1 VLHFR
6 SLASGSSGNSFLLR
20 THKAAILFDAGIRL
34 STLEHYLQEDGVS
47 PTDLMAVLIS
57 HEHRDHCG
65 AAADLAREHGVPIW
79 ANLEVL
85 KAAGLHTLPSAAVLD
100 VDRPTLFGD
109 IEVRSFPVSH
119 DAIHPV
125 GFLALAAER
134 TICIAT
140 DLGRATPEVAEA
152 VGSADLVVLE
162 ANHDP
167 EMLWTGSYPPHLR
180 KRVAGPTGHLAN
192 EQCADILINHAKG
205 DHIEVWLAHLSR
217 NNNTATLALKTVGGM
232 LRTVGMGSL
241 KLGVARRDRPSLT
254 WTGALRPTQLSLFSG
269 SEVA

>member
-1 VLHFR
+1 MLHFR

-20 THKAAILFDAGIRL
+20 THKAALLFDAGVRL
-34 STLEHYLQEDGVS
+34 STLERYLREDGVALQ
-47 PTDLMAVLIS
+47 DLTAVLIS

-65 AAADLAREHGVPIW
+65 AAVDLAKDHGVPIW

-109 IEVRSFPVSH
+109 IEVRSFPVPH
-119 DAIHPV
+119 DAVRPV
-125 GFLALAAER
+125 GFLAR
-134 TICIAT
+134 TADRSICIAT
-140 DLGRATPEVAEA
+140 DLGRATPDVEEA
-152 VGSADLVVLE
+152 VGCADLVVLE

-180 KRVAGPTGHLAN
+180 RRVAGPTGHLAN
-192 EQCADILINHAKG
+192 EQCANILIKHAKG
-205 DHIEVWLAHLSR
+205 EQIEVWLAHLSR
-217 NNNTATLALKTVGGM
+217 NNNTATLAMKTVSSM
-232 LRTVGMGSL
+232 LRGIGLGSL
-241 KLGVARRDRPSLT
+241 KIGVARRDKPSLV

-269 SEVA
+269 ADVA